1 MIYSASQ
8 RVRLARTSSRVS
20 TIMWPSSI
28 KLSALMTS
36 LNASSVSISTSTSGN
51 VGSGVII
58 IFLSD
63 AVSGN
68 ARNWSTSWRHSA
80 RKVYVLIWTTTD
92 FFSIIISPL
101 DLYIVYNLLHHAWA
115 FERSINYYLVNFFL
129 SADKSTPPIQGLR
142 IDFIGR
148 SKDGSP
154 TSLEAMASRAALRT
168 KGWGCKGYHA

>member
-80 RKVYVLIWTTTD
+80 RKEYV
-92 FFSIIISPL
+92 FRERGFSFSSIIASPL
-101 DLYIVYNLLHHAWA
+101 KSIYFYCKLPAHA
-115 FERSINYYLVNFFL
+115 RVNDRLDSLALIGPHEVEALCIRFL
-129 SADKSTPPIQGLR
+129 EK
-142 IDFIGR
+142 
-148 SKDGSP
+148 
-154 TSLEAMASRAALRT
+154 
-168 KGWGCKGYHA
+168 